1 MSRFITCLL
10 ISSVNVIAY
19 NHHFFHRSGV
29 TTRFP
34 SAQYA
39 ATVDIASVAESV
51 ADTAAAPL
59 IPVVEPVAMRTDLL
73 DAESRIAGALKILNS
88 KTSSIYR
95 DKSFDGEGSLSTEK
109 KPPLLFLPGLDGIG
123 NYSADSVSKLN
134 LAFDVWKMAT
144 VGDDRS
150 TFIELATLV
159 IKALEVFGEPV
170 VLVGE
175 SFGGLLAAYV
185 ALRAK
190 KGSVAKLI
198 LVNPATSFDRTNW
211 NLVAPI
217 IASTGL
223 AFPVVGISAL
233 LATAVDLA
241 QIRRYSLR
249 AVSKMNSAESAI
261 KSVNTWIEAGR
272 FLLDLIPPVTLNWRI
287 LNWFNAGTSIM
298 EGKYSK
304 IDTPT
309 LILVG
314 KNDRLLPSQAEG
326 KRLKKEMTSAPI
338 VEVIEFDIGHALLEN
353 NFQDFTSVIL
363 KSKVFAVPEVETLD
377 CAMPTREDMDLV
389 EKQVRCIII
398 MSEISMKTSLGV
410 TVSTSLNLSLQCNTL
425 SCSTEHFLMPSVQCF
440 SHEALIDSL

>member
-1 MSRFITCLL
+1 MSRLFVSLL
-10 ISSVNVIAY
+10 LSSVNVIAY
-19 NHHFFHRSGV
+19 NHHFFHRTGV
-29 TTRFP
+29 TMRLP

-39 ATVDIASVAESV
+39 TTVDVSLIAESI
-51 ADTAAAPL
+51 AETDAAVL
-59 IPVVEPVAMRTDLL
+59 IPVVEPVAMRIDLL
-73 DAESRIAGALKILNS
+73 DAESRIAEALKILSS

-95 DKSFDGEGSLSTEK
+95 DRSFDGEESASMEK

-150 TFIELATLV
+150 TFIELAKFV
-159 IKALEVFGEPV
+159 IKALEVFDEPV

-190 KGSVAKLI
+190 KGSIAKLI

-211 NLVAPI
+211 NIVAPI
-217 IASTGL
+217 IASTGV

-241 QIRRYSLR
+241 QIRRYGLR
-249 AVSKMNSAESAI
+249 AVSKMNSAESAM
-261 KSVNTWIEAGR
+261 KSVNSWIDAGR

-298 EGKYSK
+298 EGKYSQ
-304 IDTPT
+304 IQTPT

-326 KRLKKEMTSAPI
+326 KRLKKEMTGAPI
-338 VEVIEFDIGHALLEN
+338 VEVIEFDVGHALLEN

-363 KSKVFAVPEVETLD
+363 KSKVFAVPEEETLD
-377 CAMPTREDMDLV
+377 CAMPSKDDMDLV
-389 EKQVRCIII
+389 EKQVRQ
-398 MSEISMKTSLGV
+398 SK
-410 TVSTSLNLSLQCNTL
+410 
-425 SCSTEHFLMPSVQCF
+425 
-440 SHEALIDSL
+440 